1 MEYVTQVLDDSAAT
15 SPFGPRETATGR
27 PRAAALLVLR
37 ALVELGRGTTTNDI
51 ARHIGVHPNS
61 ARTHLEQL
69 ADARLA
75 ELVPTP
81 IHGRGRPPKMFAATI
96 AGRQL
101 AGEQPDP
108 TRSIAL
114 IDAVSDTL
122 GDGPEASE
130 QARAIGRAWGE
141 RIRAQGD
148 DGADMMTLLAEM
160 GFTPERSEEGI
171 RLLTC
176 PFLTAAR
183 ERPSVVC
190 AMHQGLVD
198 ALAEQ
203 GAILHP
209 FAEPGACV
217 LSLRGGS

>member
-1 MEYVTQVLDDSAAT
+1 M
-15 SPFGPRETATGR
+15 
-27 PRAAALLVLR
+27 LR

-51 ARHIGVHPNS
+51 AGHIGVHPNS
-61 ARTHLEQL
+61 ARAHLEQL
-69 ADARLA
+69 AESGLA

-81 IHGRGRPPKMFAATI
+81 INGRGRPPKMYAATI

-122 GDGPEASE
+122 GDGPEASAT
-130 QARAIGRAWGE
+130 ARAIGRAWGE
-141 RIRAQGD
+141 RIRAGGD
-148 DGADMMTLLAEM
+148 QSDLLTVLAEM
-160 GFTPERSEEGI
+160 GFTPEPCERGI

-190 AMHQGLVD
+190 ALHQGLVD
-198 ALAEQ
+198 SWSDLDAT
-203 GAILHP
+203 LHP
-209 FAEPGACV
+209 FSEPGACL
-217 LSLRGGS
+217 LSTGHDAP

>member
-1 MEYVTQVLDDSAAT
+1 MLANILMAKSEFERARDLLAPIPMDTALGMYAT
-15 SPFGPRETATGR
+15 Y
-27 PRAAALLVLR
+27 
-37 ALVELGRGTTTNDI
+37 NM
-51 ARHIGVHPNS
+51 GVAH
-61 ARTHLEQL
+61 
-69 ADARLA
+69 
-75 ELVPTP
+75 
-81 IHGRGRPPKMFAATI
+81 
-96 AGRQL
+96 
-101 AGEQPDP
+101 
-108 TRSIAL
+108 
-114 IDAVSDTL
+114 
-122 GDGPEASE
+122 
-130 QARAIGRAWGE
+130 
-141 RIRAQGD
+141 IRANQ
-148 DGADMMTLLAEM
+148 
-160 GFTPERSEEGI
+160 PEEGI